1 MNWNQF
7 ILYLLVAYF
16 IYYLINILLDLL
28 RPKPM
33 YAENSGQEELTFFE
47 EHQPETVVENDVQK
61 EEKKSKAASSN
72 NRQTISSGLIHA
84 TGGVSLKQLFSLGLS
99 DLIEFTKTIPY

>member
-28 RPKPM
+28 RSKPM
-33 YAENSGQEELTFFE
+33 YAENSDQEELTFSE
-47 EHQPETVVENDVQK
+47 EHQPETVVENELPR
-61 EEKKSKAASSN
+61 EEKKSKVASPN
-72 NRQTISSGLIHA
+72 NRLAISSGPIHA
-84 TGGVSLKQLFSLGLS
+84 TGGVSLKQLFSLAQS

>member
-28 RPKPM
+28 RPRPM
-33 YAENSGQEELTFFE
+33 YAENSGQEELTFSE
-47 EHQPETVVENDVQK
+47 EHQPETVVENEVNR
-61 EEKKSKAASSN
+61 EEKKSKVASPK
-72 NRQTISSGLIHA
+72 NRQAISSGPIHA
-84 TGGVSLKQLFSLGLS
+84 TGGVSLKQLFSLAQS

>member
-7 ILYLLVAYF
+7 ILYLLVTYF

-28 RPKPM
+28 RPKPI
-33 YAENSGQEELTFFE
+33 YAENSGQEELTFSE
-47 EHQPETVVENDVQK
+47 EHQPEIVVEDDVQK
-61 EEKKSKAASSN
+61 EDKKSQTISPN
-72 NRQTISSGLIHA
+72 NRQAISSGPIQA
-84 TGGVSLKQLFSLGLS
+84 TGGVSLKQLFSLAQS